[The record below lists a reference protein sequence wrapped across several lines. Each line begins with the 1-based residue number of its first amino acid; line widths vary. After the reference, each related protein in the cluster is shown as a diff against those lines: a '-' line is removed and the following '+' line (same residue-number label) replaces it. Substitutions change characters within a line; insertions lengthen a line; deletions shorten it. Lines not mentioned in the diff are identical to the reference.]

1 MSNQNQITM
10 LPNEIKTNN
19 LKLSEIKSLSSGAK
33 IMYLNYGES
42 NAPIYIQ
49 TPGMELLWDA
59 SYFADS
65 DDQGKFSCKLNFKGH
80 ENNSEIK
87 NFLEKMKEI
96 DEYLI
101 DMGVKHSKKWF
112 SGKTLNKDTIEQLYT
127 PLVKYSINVETGE
140 VRDEYA
146 PSFSFKIAKRN
157 NKFQC
162 RIFNENKDKLNID
175 DDSNDNYVDMTNI
188 LKKGS
193 NMTTL
198 LKCNGLWFA
207 GGKYGCT
214 WKAEQI
220 KIESVKANL
229 DNYAFRDDEEEFVSD
244 SD

>member
-1 MSNQNQITM
+1 MSNQITM
-10 LPNEIKTNN
+10 LPNEIKINN

-42 NAPIYIQ
+42 NTPIYIQ
-49 TPGMELLWDA
+49 TPAMELLWDA

-65 DDQGKFSCKLNFKGH
+65 GDQGKFSCKLNFKGY
-80 ENNSEIK
+80 ENNSDIN
-87 NFLEKMKEI
+87 NFLKKMKEI
-96 DEYLI
+96 DEFLV

-127 PLVKYSINVETGE
+127 PMVKYSINVETGE
-140 VRDEYA
+140 VRDEYP

-157 NKFQC
+157 NKYQC
-162 RIFNENKDKLNID
+162 RIFNENRDKLNID
-175 DDSNDNYVDMTNI
+175 DDSNDNYVDMNNI

-207 GGKYGCT
+207 GGKFGCT

-229 DNYAFRDDEEEFVSD
+229 DNYAFRDDDEEFVSD
-244 SD
+244 SE